1 MLLCR
6 QHSLN
11 RMGWRGG
18 NMLNTSKVANRN
30 ELREAN
36 AAAPVVLRGREIG
49 RLPTFVLYN
58 IMEFM
63 HWDWVQAAPSASGG
77 QEEGRLHGRA
87 VRGARAEQRMREA
100 LQLISSS
107 QVHGTMSATA
117 AAMYEGLIHTLF
129 GNNVAGEEE
138 EDEDFAEDDDDD
150 EYEEAQEDEFYDSM
164 DGDEEGEDE
173 YKDAIEGSA
182 SDSDA
187 VTNNEAEQGG
197 GEEEH

>member
-1 MLLCR
+1 M
-6 QHSLN
+6 Q
-11 RMGWRGG
+11 
-18 NMLNTSKVANRN
+18 
-30 ELREAN
+30 
-36 AAAPVVLRGREIG
+36 
-49 RLPTFVLYN
+49 
-58 IMEFM
+58 

-129 GNNVAGEEE
+129 GNNAAGEEE
-138 EDEDFAEDDDDD
+138 EEDFAEDDDEED
-150 EYEEAQEDEFYDSM
+150 EYDEAQEDEFYDSM
-164 DGDEEGEDE
+164 DGDEEDDDE

-187 VTNNEAEQGG
+187 VGASNSEAEHGG